1 MARLPDKENLY
12 KAFQEFLN
20 LCVISDRSILWP
32 NRNIWT
38 RANVA
43 EVKKRMVETPIL
55 GANLSFEKKL
65 QEQMKDSSPELW
77 AIVSDLYYVYF
88 LPSAHI
94 TYERKRK
101 DINWAADQGGL
112 VPSPSNDE
120 IWEALKLGFTRTTQ
134 KYHFKYAQFW
144 LLLLFVNH
152 IKEHP
157 ESSALITN
165 PRELQNL
172 LDSILDQIPNKL
184 DRAYDMRHAILYMAF
199 PDSYERIIST
209 RDKERILER
218 YRNVIAGSIPL
229 DIDDAIRSIRNV
241 LSKQYDKPERAF
253 DFYKDLSQQWKP
265 PKSKPVRPPVI
276 ETENGVV
283 TVPEEVVSEVQQ
295 TEPEVTEHTKVQWM
309 LLKLGNDMGL
319 DVWVASNDRNREID
333 GHKFTDLPRM
343 KKEIPLT
350 FDEASNRTIRLIDVV
365 WLKGNVIKAAFEIES
380 TTSIYSGILRLADL
394 IAMQPNINI
403 PLYLV
408 APEGRREKVIQEINR
423 PVFSKLPLPM
433 SQICRF
439 ISFST
444 LYEKIPKISSMVK
457 YLSPDFLDELSE
469 SCEADSEE

>member
-1 MARLPDKENLY
+1 
-12 KAFQEFLN
+12 
-20 LCVISDRSILWP
+20 
-32 NRNIWT
+32 
-38 RANVA
+38 
-43 EVKKRMVETPIL
+43 
-55 GANLSFEKKL
+55 
-65 QEQMKDSSPELW
+65 
-77 AIVSDLYYVYF
+77 
-88 LPSAHI
+88 
-94 TYERKRK
+94 
-101 DINWAADQGGL
+101 
-112 VPSPSNDE
+112 
-120 IWEALKLGFTRTTQ
+120 
-134 KYHFKYAQFW
+134 
-144 LLLLFVNH
+144 
-152 IKEHP
+152 
-157 ESSALITN
+157 
-165 PRELQNL
+165 
-172 LDSILDQIPNKL
+172 
-184 DRAYDMRHAILYMAF
+184 MAF

-209 RDKERILER
+209 RDKERILEK

-319 DVWVASNDRNREID
+319 DVWVAANDRNREID

-343 KKEIPLT
+343 KREIPLT

-457 YLSPDFLDELSE
+457 YLNPDFLDELSE